1 MPAKGIKARDCGT
14 IGILASFLPVTK
26 AGSLSGME
34 VKSFFTVVFDGFT
47 CRTRTY
53 KREERPRQ
61 YRNALAV
68 AKEWR
73 ALMSESSLTQ
83 ADLARKLRV
92 SRARVTQ
99 VLRLLDLDPKVAA
112 TIVAL
117 GDPLPRQ
124 VITERALRPFI
135 DLPLDQQRPR
145 VAQLIR
151 RAKEQLRLA
160 AKKDSADRASEP
172 G

>member
-1 MPAKGIKARDCGT
+1 MENGSPSE
-14 IGILASFLPVTK
+14 IGVQ
-26 AGSLSGME
+26 
-34 VKSFFTVVFDGFT
+34 FFTAVFGGFT

-53 KREERPRQ
+53 KREERPRR

-73 ALMSESSLTQ
+73 ALMQESSLTQ

-117 GDPLPRQ
+117 GDPLSRQ
-124 VITERALRPFI
+124 VITERALRPLV
-135 DLPLDQQRPR
+135 DLPVDQQRPK
-145 VAQLIR
+145 VAQLVR

-160 AKKDSADRASEP
+160 AKKGTSPR
-172 G
+172 

>member
-1 MPAKGIKARDCGT
+1 
-14 IGILASFLPVTK
+14 
-26 AGSLSGME
+26 ME

-47 CRTRTY
+47 YRTRTY
-53 KREERPRQ
+53 KREECPRQ

-124 VITERALRPFI
+124 VITERALRPFVG
-135 DLPLDQQRPR
+135 LPLDEQRPK
-145 VAQLIR
+145 VAQLVLT
-151 RAKEQLRLA
+151 AKKKLRLA
-160 AKKDSADRASEP
+160 AEKKGRRRAEVVAHYPLSS